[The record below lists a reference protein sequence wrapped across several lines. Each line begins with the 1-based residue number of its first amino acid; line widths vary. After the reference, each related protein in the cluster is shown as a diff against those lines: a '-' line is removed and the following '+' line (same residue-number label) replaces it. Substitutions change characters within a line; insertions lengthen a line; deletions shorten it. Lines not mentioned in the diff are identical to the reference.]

1 MFGFKK
7 GQKDKE
13 VGASCEISLT
23 NIFVLNHN
31 KAKSQAFKVLT
42 SGNPKVTNSALSE
55 DESTLTSAGHHLVS
69 IVVDKPS
76 DENEAKKV
84 QDTVKKALKAYAS
97 QWGGYDAYK
106 ALTDDKIYSLDDEVG
121 ADENN
126 EGKEGT
132 GKLNEAALVLEADKK
147 LISQVV
153 KSKIDSGEWQ
163 LDDIRKNL
171 KAKYYNII
179 KDELVKAGDKPDNAQ
194 KQSVAS
200 IQKVIDSQEFED
212 SLEKKDSDPK
222 NSSLSKFGFYFV
234 YEFKVNG
241 LKETSIGDALKK
253 VGTKLLDG
261 VGIKFTS
268 LFGGGGEEITGKDI
282 RKGLQNAFGGID
294 PDQLVS
300 RFHANMRKKIPTDGH
315 CDVSV
320 YDKNTILRNT
330 KRFLDAQAKK
340 KVMDADYTLAIKV
353 GEQDGRKG
361 ITPQVIA
368 DVLNTSIV
376 GIFKK
381 FKNKVTKDDVIVV
394 NNSKN
399 RGVKTAKNQANADS
413 EAVVTETMRD
423 LVFEA
428 YNQLVLYDSSL
439 VSNKSSPSDV
449 SFDICQILFEAS
461 SSSSMLSVDF
471 KYPVEPTQPEGI
483 KKNFMTT
490 DGGDQPIVIEVAP
503 GGTIGDKDKNIPVA
517 QAEQKF
523 ISSGFE
529 FIGWLPKLKGDPKIT
544 KNTTFVAQYRKKKDA
559 KDIDTNAGVTYDY
572 YLVPM
577 PGLKYKS
584 EDDE

>member
-7 GQKDKE
+7 GEKDKE

-31 KAKSQAFKVLT
+31 KAKSQALKVLT

-69 IVVDKPS
+69 IVVDKPN

-121 ADENN
+121 ADENS

-132 GKLNEAALVLEADKK
+132 GKLSESFLLERALTTEEKKLLYQVIDGKMSKKGWKPEDIRFHYDELKNIKGFGRLGRNEVKNAIIEKWPGAFKDGDWEDKK
-147 LISQVV
+147 ENPIN
-153 KSKIDSGEWQ
+153 G
-163 LDDIRKNL
+163 
-171 KAKYYNII
+171 
-179 KDELVKAGDKPDNAQ
+179 
-194 KQSVAS
+194 
-200 IQKVIDSQEFED
+200 
-212 SLEKKDSDPK
+212 
-222 NSSLSKFGFYFV
+222 KFGFYFV

-282 RKGLQNAFGGID
+282 RKGLQDAFGGID

-300 RFHANMRKKIPTDGH
+300 RFHANMRKKIPSDGH

-368 DVLNTSIV
+368 DVLNNSIV

-428 YNQLVLYDSSL
+428 YNQLVPCDSSL
-439 VSNKSSPSDV
+439 VSNKSSSPDV
-449 SFDICQILFEAS
+449 SFDICQMLFEAS

-544 KNTTFVAQYRKKKDA
+544 KNTTFVAQYRRKKDA

-577 PGLKYKS
+577 PGLKYKD

>member
-7 GQKDKE
+7 GEKDKE

-31 KAKSQAFKVLT
+31 KAKSQALKVLT

-106 ALTDDKIYSLDDEVG
+106 ALTDDKIYSLDDDVG

-132 GKLNEAALVLEADKK
+132 GKLSEAALVLEAKK
-147 LISQVV
+147 EDISLII
-153 KSKIDSGEWQ
+153 KAKIDSGEWK
-163 LDDIRKNL
+163 LEDIRKDL
-171 KAKYYNII
+171 IPTKKVKDGYYLTI
-179 KDELVKAGDKPDNAQ
+179 KDELKKAGFKDAQ
-194 KQSVAS
+194 KQSAQS
-200 IQKVIDSQEFED
+200 IQDIIDSKEFED
-212 SLEKKDSDPK
+212 SLQKK
-222 NSSLSKFGFYFV
+222 LSKFGFYFV

-282 RKGLQNAFGGID
+282 RKGLQDAFGGID

-300 RFHANMRKKIPTDGH
+300 RFHANMRKKIPSDGH

-340 KVMDADYTLAIKV
+340 KVMDADYTLAIKIS
-353 GEQDGRKG
+353 EQDGRKG

-368 DVLNTSIV
+368 DVLTTSIV

-394 NNSKN
+394 NNSKD
-399 RGVKTAKNQANADS
+399 RGVKAAKSQANADN

-428 YNQLVLYDSSL
+428 YNQLVPCDSSL
-439 VSNKSSPSDV
+439 VSNKSSSLNA

-461 SSSSMLSVDF
+461 SSPSMLSVDF
-471 KYPVEPTQPEGI
+471 KYPVEPTQPEGT
-483 KKNFMTT
+483 KKNFMIT
-490 DGGDQPIVIEVAP
+490 DGGNQPIVIEVVP

-559 KDIDTNAGVTYDY
+559 KDLDNAGVTYDY